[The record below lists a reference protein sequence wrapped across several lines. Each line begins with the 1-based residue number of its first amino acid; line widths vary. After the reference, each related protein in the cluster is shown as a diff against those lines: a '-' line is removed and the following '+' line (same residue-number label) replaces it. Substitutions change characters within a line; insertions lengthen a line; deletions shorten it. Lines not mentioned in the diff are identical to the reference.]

1 MAYQNVSTPRFYIDS
16 LSLAKSVGYSFTS
29 IPTGG
34 EANIGFNPSK
44 IYTQTPPAG
53 EGHYSL
59 VYYRIAPLLNLN
71 LDFCVVLAHNYSGA
85 DTQMYLQDG
94 EGWHNPIMT
103 AIVNGGYGGGTWAP
117 EYNGFTILQFD
128 DTFTPRGSG
137 LEGFQLYANPTI
149 VDKDYKIGSFAMG
162 TIYTMPHSP
171 DLSLTMSREYGGTK
185 EFTT

>member
-59 VYYRIAPLLNLN
+59 VYYRIAP
-71 LDFCVVLAHNYSGA
+71 V
-85 DTQMYLQDG
+85 
-94 EGWHNPIMT
+94 
-103 AIVNGGYGGGTWAP
+103 
-117 EYNGFTILQFD
+117 
-128 DTFTPRGSG
+128 
-137 LEGFQLYANPTI
+137 
-149 VDKDYKIGSFAMG
+149 
-162 TIYTMPHSP
+162 
-171 DLSLTMSREYGGTK
+171 
-185 EFTT
+185 